1 MKPVDQVSE
10 QVALRPFRRQCAPGG
25 LATRLRPHLP
35 GPLILEGA
43 QAGPHLVQA
52 GTGVSQPDGNIRL
65 LEHGWHVR
73 VRIPRDEFGNS
84 LIGHRGAHD
93 EFRRPLFG
101 RLVV

>member
-10 QVALRPFRRQCAPGG
+10 QVALRPFRRQCAPGS
-25 LATRLRPHLP
+25 LVTRLRPHLP
-35 GPLILEGA
+35 GEGA

-65 LEHGWHVR
+65 LEHGWQVR
-73 VRIPRDEFGNS
+73 VRIPRDEFGNP

-93 EFRRPLFG
+93 EFRRPLFR
-101 RLVV
+101 RLGV